1 MQYDPDVPT
10 AALLMTSP
18 PHLHLRNQVCLSLYS
33 AVNALTRAYRPYLDP
48 LGITYPQYLVLLALW
63 EEDGLSVGDICTR
76 TRLETGTVTP
86 LLKRLAAKGLL
97 VRGRSDTDERR
108 RVIEL
113 TAEGRAMQAADEVP
127 FRIACLDA
135 LTPEEAT
142 QLKALAE
149 TLFTKLLAR
158 ERAAR
163 A

>member
-1 MQYDPDVPT
+1 MTTPPSN
-10 AALLMTSP
+10 TSP

-48 LGITYPQYLVLLALW
+48 LGLTYPQYLVMLALW
-63 EEDGLSVGDICTR
+63 EEDGLSVGDICSR

-97 VRGRSDTDERR
+97 VRGRSDADERR

-113 TAEGRAMQAADEVP
+113 TPEGRAMQAAANEVP
-127 FRIACLDA
+127 YRMACLDA

-149 TLFTKLLAR
+149 TLFTKLLVR